1 MPIARSLMW
10 ENDMEF
16 HDVYPLFSQKAAEV
30 GTIKWLTRVKTEDDK
45 KYYWIYGKVVGVETT
60 KPFWYHACFI
70 CGRGVQVVD
79 GRKICLHC
87 DGHETI
93 SNIYRYALDVV
104 VADGT
109 GVINPVFV
117 SRSSDKVGWRAYS
130 RCHRLPGLRVKTL
143 PTFIEDEIMGKSA
156 LFEVILRSESTTAVR
171 RFNVSRLS
179 EDEEVLE
186 QYELKYLTKEKEEAD
201 AGTRCKA
208 LEPSKRRRIV

>member
-45 KYYWIYGKVVGVETT
+45 KYWIYGKVVRVETT

-70 CGRGVQVVD
+70 CRRGVQVVD

-109 GVINPVFV
+109 GVINL
-117 SRSSDKVGWRAYS
+117 SLSHGAATRLVGEHTHDVIAYQ
-130 RCHRLPGLRVKTL
+130 GLRVKTL

-156 LFEVILRSESTTAVR
+156 LFEAILRSESTTAVR

>member
-16 HDVYPLFSQKAAEV
+16 HDVYPLFSQKAADV
-30 GTIKWLTRVKTEDDK
+30 ATIKWLTRVKTEDNK
-45 KYYWIYGKVVGVETT
+45 KYWIYGKVVGVETT

-109 GVINPVFV
+109 GVINL
-117 SRSSDKVGWRAYS
+117 SLSHGAAIRLVGEYTHDVIAYQ
-130 RCHRLPGLRVKTL
+130 GLRVKTL
-143 PTFIEDEIMGKSA
+143 PTFIENEIMGKFA
-156 LFEVILRSESTTAVR
+156 LFEVIHRSESTTAVR

-186 QYELKYLTKEKEEAD
+186 QYELKYLTKEEEAD
-201 AGTRCKA
+201 AGSRCKA